1 MPPFSYATLVCHPF
15 ILSVLFS
22 FEEQI
27 NVILFSHFWDH
38 SNSDTDVEDLNVK
51 KKKDGLLLFFLF
63 VCFCWLFM
71 KIEMFIKQFKWIKVF
86 IDILII

>member
-1 MPPFSYATLVCHPF
+1 MPPFSYATLVCHPL

-51 KKKDGLLLFFLF
+51 KKKKMDYYCFFCLF
-63 VCFCWLFM
+63 VSADYL
-71 KIEMFIKQFKWIKVF
+71 
-86 IDILII
+86 